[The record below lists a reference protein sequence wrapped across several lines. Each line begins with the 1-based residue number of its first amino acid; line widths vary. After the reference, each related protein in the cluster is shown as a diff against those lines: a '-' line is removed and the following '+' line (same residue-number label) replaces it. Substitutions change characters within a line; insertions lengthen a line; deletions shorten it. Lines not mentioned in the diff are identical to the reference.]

1 MRDVIRRLPA
11 AGLFPALFLVLGA
24 LPVAAQAPAPAE
36 APSAAAPAGPAGP
49 VDLAAAEPVHIGHRL
64 TFRSAALGE
73 ERPIFVRLPASY
85 PRFASQRYPVLVL
98 LDGDTHF
105 HHASGLA
112 DYLALQGVMPEVIVV
127 AVPNVAR
134 ARDFTQVADATI
146 EGSGGGPR
154 FASFLA
160 DELVPWLD
168 ANYRTAPFRILFG
181 HSLTGQFALWTLG
194 EKPGLFS
201 AVVAASPW
209 VIWNQ
214 GWLVDDTD
222 RRWRREPP
230 GGRFAYLTAGD
241 EPELLPTLDRYR
253 SVLRTRAPKSLAW
266 HYRPLP
272 QDDHG
277 TLVPATLDHGLRW
290 VFDGW
295 RLDERV
301 VDLAELRRHY
311 ARLSERLGWQVDPPE
326 QAVNLQGYRNLFADR
341 IEPALELF
349 RANAAAHPQSA
360 NVHDSLGEGLE
371 RAGRL
376 DEAAAS
382 YRRAVEIARRT
393 GDPFL
398 ATFEQHLAAAERR
411 LAETAAA
418 DGG

>member
-1 MRDVIRRLPA
+1 MRDRTRRFPAAALLPALLLSLAALPA
-11 AGLFPALFLVLGA
+11 AAQRPAT
-24 LPVAAQAPAPAE
+24 
-36 APSAAAPAGPAGP
+36 AAPATGP

-64 TFRSAALGE
+64 TFRSAVLGE
-73 ERPIFVRLPASY
+73 ERPLFVRLPASY

-98 LDGDTHF
+98 LDGETHF

-112 DYLALQGVMPEVIVV
+112 DYLARQGVMPEAIVV
-127 AVPNVAR
+127 AVPNTAR
-134 ARDFTQVADATI
+134 ARDFTQVATADV
-146 EGSGGGPR
+146 EGSGGAPR

-160 DELVPWLD
+160 DELLPWLD
-168 ANYRTAPFRILFG
+168 ATYRTAPFRILFG

-194 EKPGLFS
+194 EEPGLFA

-209 VIWNQ
+209 VIWNR

-241 EPELLPTLDRYR
+241 EPDLLPTLDRYR
-253 SVLRTRAPKSLAW
+253 AVLRARAPKGLAW

-272 QDDHG
+272 EDDHG

-295 RLDERV
+295 RLDDPAA
-301 VDLAELRRHY
+301 DLATLRRHY
-311 ARLSERLGWQVDPPE
+311 ARVSERLGWRVEPPE
-326 QAVNLQGYRNLFADR
+326 QAVNLQGYRHLLAGR
-341 IEPALELF
+341 VEPALELF
-349 RANAAAHPQSA
+349 RANAAAHPESA

-382 YRRAVEIARRT
+382 YRRAVEIGRRT
-393 GDPFL
+393 GDPLL
-398 ATFEQHLAAAERR
+398 AAFEEHLAAAERR
-411 LAETAAA
+411 REEGA
-418 DGG
+418 GGG